1 MLIMDPLP
9 PDNLSAPLPGNV
21 AGEVSGRSAW
31 SRSNLTLGQWQIWYE
46 LRLGSSSRPHY
57 TRSPLSAAFTF
68 YANLDT
74 RLFRQA
80 FQSVVERSDGLRTV
94 FVEEDSVP
102 QRHVLPSIPMA
113 MDIVDLSATYQPSA
127 AYEQWMAERDLRP
140 LSPADR
146 LFDSTLLRL
155 SDQHYVWRL
164 VLHRLIADSHT
175 LGLVYRYTADAYAA
189 AASGTIDALGALP
202 SFEDY
207 ARHDRKQAGTAVA
220 PEGRGSAQPL
230 GRPAKPLPV
239 PGERYVL
246 DLGTERTARL
256 RRTAAEAA
264 AAAALGSDETG
275 AAIFLIAASVLAALL
290 ARRRRCRCVYIDTDL
305 DLRHLGPW
313 QDTPGRISRA
323 HTLTVED
330 VQQQSLDS
338 LTARLGRELAKA
350 YQGGQGAQNA
360 DRPVPACSALLQVDD
375 VAFPPFAGAEVKV
388 ARLDTCYSLRKSGE
402 AHEARLEPSICL
414 RIEGYSGRD
423 NLKAVFTFGSGH
435 LGETRGPQLA
445 QEYMRLLDAL
455 LSAREQ
461 PISSLCL

>member
-1 MLIMDPLP
+1 MFIMDSLP
-9 PDNLSAPLPGNV
+9 PDNMSAPLPNNV
-21 AGEVSGRSAW
+21 PGESLGRSAW

-46 LRLGSSSRPHY
+46 PRWGASAQPHY
-57 TRSPLSAAFTF
+57 TRSPLSAAFTI

-80 FQSVVERSDGLRTV
+80 FQSVVERSDALRTV
-94 FVEEDSVP
+94 FVDEDGVP
-102 QRHVLPSIPMA
+102 QRHVLPSIPLA
-113 MDIVDLSATYQPSA
+113 MDIVDLSATYQPAA

-140 LSPADR
+140 LSPGAR

-175 LGLVYRYTADAYAA
+175 LALIYRYTADAYAA
-189 AASGTIDALGALP
+189 AAAGTIDTLGALP
-202 SFEDY
+202 SFEEY
-207 ARHDRKQAGTAVA
+207 ARHDRMQAGSLFA
-220 PEGRGSAQPL
+220 PEGRSSSRPQ

-246 DLGTERTARL
+246 DLGIERTARL
-256 RRTAAEAA
+256 RRTAAAA
-264 AAAALGSDETG
+264 AAPGSDDTS
-275 AAIFLIAASVLAALL
+275 AAIFLIAASALAFLL
-290 ARRRRCRCVYIDTDL
+290 ARRRRCRAVYIDTDL

-323 HTLTVED
+323 HTLMVED
-330 VQQQSLDS
+330 VQQQSLAG

-350 YQGGQGAQNA
+350 HQSGQVAQNS
-360 DRPVPACSALLQVDD
+360 DRPLPACSALLQVDD
-375 VAFPPFAGAEVKV
+375 VEFPPFAGAEVKV
-388 ARLDTCYSLRKSGE
+388 ERLDTCYSLRKSGE

-414 RIEGYSGRD
+414 RIEGYSGRE

-461 PISSLCL
+461 PIANLCPGH